1 MKMAKDDEDYNDDDE
16 GSDNDNDSG
25 NERMRAQLAVET
37 IAKRDG
43 EGTIF
48 EMRAMVRAQTMKMV
62 TTTTVK
68 DEGAGGDTIE
78 IVPTLIAKIENR
90 WLK

>member
-48 EMRAMVRAQTMKMV
+48 ETRAMVRAQTIRMMTM
-62 TTTTVK
+62 TTIRMM
-68 DEGAGGDTIE
+68 GM
-78 IVPTLIAKIENR
+78 R
-90 WLK
+90 QR